1 MGFEIETHR
10 LESLCYAMIWNP
22 AGISVRA
29 PEGIH
34 YFHEHQALRIHT
46 RNLPHWR
53 QDHATYFVTFRQADS
68 IPRSVWE
75 QMKRDAQAWNT
86 RVNAHINEHGTLSDS
101 LALEWEAFQ
110 RRQWIH
116 AEQIADQCQGSC
128 LLADSDVRQI
138 VTDALM
144 FFERER
150 QTMHALVVMPNHV
163 HLLVTP
169 APDWTLDQLTQSWKG
184 FTARQINSH
193 LGREGP
199 LWQQESFDRI
209 VRHETHFER
218 VVRYIVENPKK
229 ARVLPNRS
237 NVGIAEACVRSSHLQ
252 EATPLLEGDE
262 W

>member
-1 MGFEIETHR
+1 MF
-10 LESLCYAMIWNP
+10 WNP
-22 AGISVRA
+22 IDLLIRA
-29 PEGIH
+29 PEGIL
-34 YFHEHQALRIHT
+34 YFNEQKALRIHT

-53 QDHATYFVTFRQADS
+53 QDGVTYFVTFRQADS

-75 QMKRDAQAWNT
+75 QMTREVQAWNE
-86 RVNAHINEHGTLSDS
+86 RVNDHINEHGSLSES

-116 AEQIADQCQGSC
+116 AEKIADQRQGSC
-128 LLADSDVRQI
+128 LLADPDVRQI

-144 FFERER
+144 FFEGER

-169 APDWTLDQLTQSWKG
+169 APGWALEKLTQSWKG
-184 FTARQINSH
+184 FTSRQINAH

-209 VRHETHFER
+209 VRHEAHFER
-218 VVRYIVENPKK
+218 VVRYIAENPKK
-229 ARVLPNRS
+229 AGLGANRS
-237 NVGIAEACVRSSHLQ
+237 TVGIAEACVQSSHSFLREEPPQ
-252 EATPLLEGDE
+252 IEGDE

>member
-1 MGFEIETHR
+1 MLRFCM
-10 LESLCYAMIWNP
+10 LWNP
-22 AGISVRA
+22 TDISIRV

-34 YFHEHQALRIHT
+34 YFNEHQALRVHT

-53 QDHATYFVTFRQADS
+53 QDGVSYFVTFRQADS

-75 QMKRDAQAWNT
+75 QMRREAQAWHE
-86 RVNAHINEHGTLSDS
+86 RVDAHIHEHGFLGES

-116 AEQIADQCQGSC
+116 AERVADECQGSC
-128 LLADSDVRQI
+128 LMADTDVRQI
-138 VTDALM
+138 VVNALM

-150 QTMHALVVMPNHV
+150 QTMHTLVVMPNHV
-163 HLLVTP
+163 HVLVTP
-169 APDWTLDQLTQSWKG
+169 APGWTLDKLTQSWKG
-184 FTARQINSH
+184 FTAREINSH

-209 VRHETHFER
+209 VRHEAHFER
-218 VVRYIVENPKK
+218 VVRYIAENPKK
-229 ARVLPNRS
+229 ARLAAKNAM
-237 NVGIAEACVRSSHLQ
+237 VGIAEACLDSSGAFLR
-252 EATPLLEGDE
+252 EERPLLEGDE